1 MDNKTEYKGEGWTKT
16 VIKESFR
23 NRSLG
28 ELLTKFKPD
37 QHIRVIPEMPL
48 PKMLKE
54 IKEQA
59 YDADVSGIEE
69 RYQKMG
75 QVDTYFR
82 ALSLGQENK
91 SFEIWKATIKDKTV
105 INFKFPGHANSY
117 GYDNTHDY
125 MGLGFSGEIE
135 YQD

>member
-75 QVDTYFR
+75 
-82 ALSLGQENK
+82 
-91 SFEIWKATIKDKTV
+91 
-105 INFKFPGHANSY
+105 
-117 GYDNTHDY
+117 
-125 MGLGFSGEIE
+125 
-135 YQD
+135 